1 MFSAISRINLL
12 LLADFIEACG
22 DKIVKERIQH
32 KAMRDIYTKRKD
44 ERSKKSKRCVEREFV
59 EVLIFPSKRSS
70 NNACRRF
77 WFRDRLQ
84 TQIYYEVQT
93 VFGHIIPKNIKLS

>member
-1 MFSAISRINLL
+1 MRGQ
-12 LLADFIEACG
+12 DC
-22 DKIVKERIQH
+22 KRIQH
-32 KAMRDIYTKRKD
+32 KAMRDIHTKQKD

-70 NNACRRF
+70 NNVCRRF

>member
-1 MFSAISRINLL
+1 MISRINLL
-12 LLADFIEACG
+12 LLADFIEVCG

-44 ERSKKSKRCVEREFV
+44 ERSKKSKEFV
-59 EVLIFPSKRSS
+59 EVLIFPSKHSS